1 MSLLSLP
8 NELLLQVGE
17 SMEDPWDVNS
27 LIRANHR
34 LHSLLT
40 PHLHTLALRPR
51 KYPGP
56 VLPLCWAAHKGH
68 TPLVHLLLSKGALP
82 ETPDPENGDT
92 ALHYALTARL
102 HQNPTSPILQY
113 LLKHTENPNVSNPHE
128 GSTLLHRAASAGA
141 VEELTLLLETPKID
155 VNACTSAT
163 GDTPLTRAVSFNHPA
178 ATKLLLRH
186 GANPNVLTGA
196 GQSPLSL
203 AVKLQNAEVVTELLR
218 HSADA
223 VLQLPLDG
231 QTVLHQAVCAAN
243 SEGIVRLLLRRGVNA
258 DVRNRQGRTPLD
270 EAVLLGHEGAAEV
283 LLEGGAKVDVWSEG
297 EGGETALFRAVRYCP
312 RRVPLISLLV
322 RHGADFR
329 GVGSRAEGKSVLE
342 YAREQGHTVVVD
354 ICEGFERGDGVGK
367 AGRIANKL

>member
-17 SMEDPWDVNS
+17 GMEDPRDVNS
-27 LIRANHR
+27 LIRTNHR

-40 PHLHTLALRPR
+40 PHLHTLALQPH
-51 KYPGP
+51 KCP
-56 VLPLCWAAHKGH
+56 VLPLCWAVLKGH

-92 ALHYALTARL
+92 ALHYALSVRL
-102 HQNPTSPILQY
+102 HENPTSPILQD
-113 LLKHTENPNVSNPHE
+113 LLKHTDNPNVPNPHE

-141 VEELTLLLETPKID
+141 MEELTLLLSTPKID
-155 VNACTSAT
+155 VNACISAM

-218 HSADA
+218 HSANA

-231 QTVLHQAVCAAN
+231 QTVLHQAACAN
-243 SEGIVRLLLRRGVNA
+243 SEGIVRLLLRRGVYA

-270 EAVLLGHEGAAEV
+270 VAVLLGCEGAAEV

-342 YAREQGHTVVVD
+342 FAREQGHTVVVD
-354 ICEGFERGDGVGK
+354 ICEGFERGDIGK
-367 AGRIANKL
+367 GGRIANKL